1 MTRIETT
8 CIVNIIKRGISL
20 YSSIFLNEV
29 VMSEPLLNATQYL
42 VDRRLLVLP
51 ALRTLEGLDAFAPA
65 SGGKMCI
72 ECTVWTAI
80 YAVLGVVDLKPLPQV
95 ASHCWWI

>member
-1 MTRIETT
+1 
-8 CIVNIIKRGISL
+8 
-20 YSSIFLNEV
+20 
-29 VMSEPLLNATQYL
+29 

-51 ALRTLEGLDAFAPA
+51 AVRALEGLDAFAPA
-65 SGGKMCI
+65 SGRKMCI

-95 ASHCWWI
+95 ARHCWWV